1 MSRRHRKGF
10 TLVEL
15 LVVIAIIGILVG
27 LLLPAVQMAREA
39 ARRTQCKNNMRNW
52 GMAILNYESAKQH
65 YPGSQEFLKID
76 TAPGYLAVS
85 WVGAVLTYVERSD
98 IVEAAKGG
106 YLSGQGGGV
115 LYIDISV
122 CPSGTV
128 QDKGQAMNY
137 YVANGGFAPLAGGPA
152 PLVHPDY
159 TPFAQ
164 RFANGI
170 FIDRITQAY
179 GTPPIYPGNNRVTP
193 SDIRDGTSHTLLLSE
208 NLQAGLWT
216 SVGPLEWTQTSVA
229 SYPPGVPLGEPNP
242 PSLPLSGSGR
252 GRRFDTLFVWIYAK
266 ENASQTEHPHVSNG
280 SVIGAIT
287 PVPPAARINGEA
299 FTAVQGQGPIMAA
312 GSNLSITPLYA
323 RPSAY
328 HSGGVNVQF
337 ADNSSMFLKEDIDY
351 HVVQQLMTPYGVQS
365 DMPFRR
371 RLLKQGEYRD

>member
-1 MSRRHRKGF
+1 MSRCHRKGF

-52 GMAILNYESAKQH
+52 GMAILNYESAKQR
-65 YPGSQEFLKID
+65 YPGSQELLKTD
-76 TAPGYLAVS
+76 TGYLAVS

-106 YLSGQGGGV
+106 YLAGQGTGA

-128 QDKGQAMNY
+128 QNKAQATNY
-137 YVANGGFAPLAGGPA
+137 YVANGGFAPLTTGPS

-159 TPFAQ
+159 TVWAQ

-170 FIDRITQAY
+170 FIDQIRQGY
-179 GTPPIYPGNNRVTP
+179 GTPPYYTANNKVTP
-193 SDIRDGTSHTLLLSE
+193 SDVRDGTSHTLLLSE

-216 SVGPLEWTQTSVA
+216 SFGPLEWTQTSVPY
-229 SYPPGVPLGEPNP
+229 YPPGMALGDPNAP
-242 PSLPLSGSGR
+242 TLSGMGL
-252 GRRFDTLFVWIYAK
+252 RFDTLFVWIYAK

-287 PVPPAARINGEA
+287 PVPPPARINGEA
-299 FTAVQGQGPIMAA
+299 FTAVQGRGPVVAA
-312 GSNLSITPLYA
+312 GGNPAMIPLYA
-323 RPSAY
+323 RPSSY

-351 HVVQQLMTPYGVQS
+351 HVVQQLMTPYGIQS

>member
-39 ARRTQCKNNMRNW
+39 ARRAQCKNNMRNW
-52 GMAILNYESAKQH
+52 GLAVLNYESAKQH
-65 YPGSQEFLKID
+65 YPGSQELLKID
-76 TAPGYLAVS
+76 VAPGYLPVS
-85 WVGAVLTYVERSD
+85 WVGAVLPYVEKSD

-106 YLSGQGGGV
+106 YLAGQGGA

-122 CPSGTV
+122 CPSGTF
-128 QDKGQAMNY
+128 QNKQQPTNY
-137 YVANGGFAPLAGGPA
+137 YVANGGFAPLPNGPN

-159 TPFAQ
+159 TPVAQ
-164 RFANGI
+164 RFADGI
-170 FIDRITQAY
+170 FLDRIDQNY
-179 GTPPIYPGNNRVTP
+179 GTPPRYLGQVRVTP
-193 SDIRDGTSHTLLLSE
+193 SDVRDGTSHTLLISE
-208 NLQAGLWT
+208 NLQAGYWT
-216 SVGPLEWTQTSVA
+216 NVGPLEWSQTTMNYYTPTDRVN
-229 SYPPGVPLGEPNP
+229 PLTYTAGA
-242 PSLPLSGSGR
+242 GQ
-252 GRRFDTLFVWIYAK
+252 RFDTLFVWIYAK

-280 SVIGAIT
+280 SVITAIT
-287 PVPPAARINGEA
+287 PVPPAARINGNA
-299 FTAVQGQGPIMAA
+299 FTARQGQGP
-312 GSNLSITPLYA
+312 GGPLYA
-323 RPSAY
+323 RPSSY

-351 HVVQQLMTPYGVQS
+351 HVLQQLMTPYGIQS